1 MEFHELV
8 IWSGMAGGLL
18 TLSLLAL
25 VYALYSRNLGSL
37 QYLLFVAVTGA
48 SSLVRTGL
56 PEELFPA
63 LPLGLLWMAKI
74 CAGPLSAAL
83 TLHFLGLWLGGRQE
97 DPLAWRLTGW
107 SSRFFL
113 LTALVLGVLVAQASS
128 TDELYGL
135 LRVTAWLTVLAVML
149 GLGIALRA
157 AALGDPLAPWVVL
170 AGVCLAIEIFGLGVY
185 SLGVPGYGLG
195 TWALTAVSTVLYFL
209 VGSVVVVKRI
219 RQNRQLE
226 RLAALETRTD
236 PTTGL
241 PVGSVLLGEVTHAF
255 WRTARLSGI
264 CTVVCLHIRNLHEGA
279 DAAQYGVEQQIQAAI
294 AARIRRAAGFRCV
307 VGLYHPGCFVVVISA
322 DQRRQYVRI
331 TVSRLRSLVAQVL
344 TVVGRDGVTR
354 EFQPRLGVGVVTV
367 DPATASP
374 MDALHDAER
383 QALGPPRG
391 RVASED
397 DIVTRPADRLT
408 NTEPAPL

>member
-1 MEFHELV
+1 MNFTELV

-18 TLSLLAL
+18 TLALLAL
-25 VYALYSRNLGSL
+25 LYALYSRNLGSL
-37 QYLLFVAVTGA
+37 RYLLFVAVTGA

-56 PEELFPA
+56 PEALFPT

-83 TLHFLGLWLGGRQE
+83 TLHFLGLWLGGPQE

-107 SSRFFL
+107 GSRFFL
-113 LTALVLGVLVAQASS
+113 LTALVLGVLVLQAGS
-128 TDELYGL
+128 DAELRSL
-135 LRVTAWLTVLAVML
+135 LQVTAWLTVLAVML

-185 SLGVPGYGLG
+185 SLQVPGYGLG
-195 TWALTAVSTVLYFL
+195 TWALTAVCTVLYFL

-236 PTTGL
+236 ATTGL

-255 WRTARLSGI
+255 WRTARLGGI
-264 CTVVCLHIRNLHEGA
+264 CTVVCLHIRNLYEDG
-279 DAAQYGVEQQIQAAI
+279 DGAQYGVEQQIQAAM

-322 DQRRQYVRI
+322 DKRHQYVHI
-331 TVSRLRSLVAQVL
+331 TVSRLRSLVGQL
-344 TVVGRDGVTR
+344 LNVVGRDGVVR
-354 EFQPRLGVGVVTV
+354 EFQPRLGVGVLTV

-374 MDALHDAER
+374 MEAIHDAER

-391 RVASED
+391 RVESED
-397 DIVTRPADRLT
+397 HIVTMPSESLTNTRPA
-408 NTEPAPL
+408 PL

>member
-1 MEFHELV
+1 MAFQELV

-18 TLSLLAL
+18 TLALLAL

-37 QYLLFVAVTGA
+37 QYLLFVTVTGA

-56 PEELFPA
+56 PETLFPT
-63 LPLGLLWMAKI
+63 LPLGLIWMAKI

-107 SSRFFL
+107 GSRFFL
-113 LTALVLGVLVAQASS
+113 LTALVLGVLVARAAS
-128 TDELYGL
+128 TDELSGL

-149 GLGIALRA
+149 GMGIALRA

-185 SLGVPGYGLG
+185 SLEVPGYGLG
-195 TWALTAVSTVLYFL
+195 TWALTAVCTVLYFL

-236 PTTGL
+236 ATTGL

-255 WRTARLSGI
+255 WRTARLGGI
-264 CTVVCLHIRNLHEGA
+264 CTVVCLHIRNLYEGA
-279 DAAQYGVEQQIQAAI
+279 DATQYGVEQQIQAAI

-307 VGLYHPGCFVVVISA
+307 VGLYHQGCFVVVISA
-322 DQRRQYVRI
+322 NQRRQFVRI
-331 TVSRLRSLVAQVL
+331 TVSRLRALVAQQL
-344 TVVGRDGVTR
+344 TVVGRDGVAR

-374 MDALHDAER
+374 MAAIDDAER

-391 RVASED
+391 RVESED
-397 DIVTRPADRLT
+397 DIVTLPSDSLT
-408 NTEPAPL
+408 NTRPAPL

>member
-1 MEFHELV
+1 MSFTELV
-8 IWSGMAGGLL
+8 IWSGMAGGLM
-18 TLSLLAL
+18 TLALLAL
-25 VYALYSRNLGSL
+25 LYALYSRNLGSL
-37 QYLLFVAVTGA
+37 RYLLFVTVTGA

-56 PEELFPA
+56 PETLFPE

-83 TLHFLGLWLGGRQE
+83 TLHFLGLWLGGPQE

-107 SSRFFL
+107 GSRFFL
-113 LTALVLGVLVAQASS
+113 LTALVLGVLVLQAGS
-128 TDELYGL
+128 DAELRSL
-135 LRVTAWLTVLAVML
+135 LQVTAWLTVLAVML

-185 SLGVPGYGLG
+185 SLQVPGYGLG
-195 TWALTAVSTVLYFL
+195 TWALTAVCTVLYFL

-236 PTTGL
+236 ATTGL

-255 WRTARLSGI
+255 WRTARLGGI
-264 CTVVCLHIRNLHEGA
+264 CTVVCLHIRNLYEHG
-279 DAAQYGVEQQIQAAI
+279 DGAQYGVEQQIQAAM

-307 VGLYHPGCFVVVISA
+307 VGLYQPGCFVVVISA
-322 DQRRQYVRI
+322 DKRRQYVHI
-331 TVSRLRSLVAQVL
+331 TVSRLRALVGQL
-344 TVVGRDGVTR
+344 LNVVGRDGVVR

-374 MDALHDAER
+374 MEALHDAER

-391 RVASED
+391 RVESED
-397 DIVTRPADRLT
+397 HIVTMPSNSLTNTRPA
-408 NTEPAPL
+408 PL

>member
-1 MEFHELV
+1 MDFHELV
-8 IWSGMAGGLL
+8 IWSSMAGGLM
-18 TLSLLAL
+18 TLALLAL
-25 VYALYSRNLGSL
+25 LYALYSRNFGSL
-37 QYLLFVAVTGA
+37 QYLLFVVVTGA

-56 PEELFPA
+56 PETLFPE
-63 LPLGLLWMAKI
+63 LPLGLLWMAKV

-83 TLHFLGLWLGGRQE
+83 TLHYLGRWLGGPQE

-113 LTALVLGVLVAQASS
+113 LTALVLGVLVLQARSPE
-128 TDELYGL
+128 ELWGL
-135 LRVTAWLTVLAVML
+135 LRVTAWLTVLAVTL

-170 AGVCLAIEIFGLGVY
+170 AGVCLAVEVFGLGVH
-185 SLGVPGYGLG
+185 SLEVPGYGLG
-195 TWALTAVSTVLYFL
+195 TWALTAACTVLYFL
-209 VGSVVVVKRI
+209 VGSVVVVQRI

-226 RLAALETRTD
+226 RLATLETRRD
-236 PTTGL
+236 ATTGL
-241 PVGSVLLGEVTHAF
+241 PVGSVLLAEVTHAF
-255 WRTARLSGI
+255 WRTARLGGI
-264 CTVVCLHIRNLHEGA
+264 CTVVCLHIRNLHENA

-322 DQRRQYVRI
+322 DKRRQYVHI
-331 TVSRLRSLVAQVL
+331 TVSRLRALIAQAL
-344 TVVGRDGVTR
+344 TVVGRDGVAR

-367 DPATASP
+367 DPATAQP
-374 MDALHDAER
+374 MEALHDAER

-391 RVASED
+391 RVESED
-397 DIVTRPADRLT
+397 DIVTLPSDSLT
-408 NTEPAPL
+408 STGPVPL

>member
-1 MEFHELV
+1 MDFHELV
-8 IWSGMAGGLL
+8 IWSGMAGGLMTL
-18 TLSLLAL
+18 TLLAL
-25 VYALYSRNLGSL
+25 LYALYSRTLGSL

-56 PEELFPA
+56 PETLFPT
-63 LPLGLLWMAKI
+63 LSLGLLWMAKV

-83 TLHFLGLWLGGRQE
+83 TLHFLGLWLGGPQE

-107 SSRFFL
+107 GSRFFL
-113 LTALVLGVLVAQASS
+113 LAALVLGVLVLQATS
-128 TDELYGL
+128 TEELHGL
-135 LRVTAWLTVLAVML
+135 LQITAWLTVLAVAL

-170 AGVCLAIEIFGLGVY
+170 AGVCLAIEIFGLGVH
-185 SLGVPGYGLG
+185 SLEVPGYGLG

-236 PTTGL
+236 STTGL

-255 WRTARLSGI
+255 WRTARLGGI
-264 CTVVCLHIRNLHEGA
+264 CTVVCLHIRNLYEGA
-279 DAAQYGVEQQIQAAI
+279 DAAQYGVEQQIQAAL

-307 VGLYHPGCFVVVISA
+307 VGLYQPGCFVVVISA
-322 DQRRQYVRI
+322 DKRREYVRI

-344 TVVGRDGVTR
+344 TVVGGDGATR

-374 MDALHDAER
+374 MEAIHDAER

-391 RVASED
+391 RMASED
-397 DIVTRPADRLT
+397 DIVTMPSDRLT